1 MQELRAHT
9 HPEGGR
15 RRQLATRH
23 ESWCHGAP
31 WGWPTRPEPAEEI
44 NAPVRPQGSGE
55 SAGPSPPQGR
65 GVWRERLRGQSIW
78 LCALGYFSAYV
89 PYSALTKVLSSGLAP
104 SLGGPVDGPAL
115 LPVSVAA
122 STVGMFALISALGW
136 WRSASQAT
144 VAGVRLPRPGRWTL
158 LSGLCTAAVMLTTTL
173 AYTFRGASIVFMMLL
188 MRGGVLVLAPMVDA
202 LSGRRVRW
210 FSWAALGLSLGALGV
225 TVSPGSRAPLPLV
238 AVADVATYLAAYFVR
253 LRAMSRLAKGSDEDN
268 RRFFVEEQMVASP
281 AALAALVAV
290 AVAGRGALAD
300 AVRRGFT
307 EVPLGP
313 AALAVVAVGLLSQ
326 LTGVFGGLILLDKR
340 ENSFAVPVNRASS
353 VLAGVAAALALA
365 ALFPSQRAP
374 DGREVAGAALVTGAI
389 LALTLGPRL
398 GRRTT

>member
-1 MQELRAHT
+1 MAGTR
-9 HPEGGR
+9 GGD
-15 RRQLATRH
+15 
-23 ESWCHGAP
+23 E
-31 WGWPTRPEPAEEI
+31 
-44 NAPVRPQGSGE
+44 APVRPQASE
-55 SAGPSPPQGR
+55 RSTGPLPSRRR
-65 GVWRERLRGQSIW
+65 GVWREWLRGQSIW
-78 LCALGYFSAYV
+78 LCALGYFSAYL

-104 SLGGPVDGPAL
+104 SLGERIDGPAL

-122 STVGMFALISALGW
+122 STVGMFALITALGW
-136 WRSASQAT
+136 WRAAGRST
-144 VAGVRLPRPGRWTL
+144 VAGVRLPRPGRWTF

-188 MRGGVLVLAPMVDA
+188 MRGGVLVLAPIVDGI
-202 LSGRRVRW
+202 SGRRVRW
-210 FSWAALGLSLGALGV
+210 FSWVALVLSLGALGV
-225 TVSPGSRAPLPLV
+225 TVSPGTRAPLPLV
-238 AVADVATYLAAYFVR
+238 AVADVAAYLAAYFVR

-281 AALAALVAV
+281 AALVALVAV
-290 AVAGRGALAD
+290 AVAGRGALGV

-313 AALAVVAVGLLSQ
+313 AALAVVAIGLLSQ

-398 GRRTT
+398 WRR